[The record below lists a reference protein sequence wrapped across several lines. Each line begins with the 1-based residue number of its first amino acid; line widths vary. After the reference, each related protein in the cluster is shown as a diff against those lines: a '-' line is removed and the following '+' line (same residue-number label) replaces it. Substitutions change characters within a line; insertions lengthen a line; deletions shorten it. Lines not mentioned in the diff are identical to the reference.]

1 MNNTPFRINISPR
14 NLLNICVDSKE
25 DGEIR
30 GRLYH
35 CYKEE
40 PVRFTSVVELI
51 TIAERL
57 FEDIG
62 YPQASTKTRS
72 FEEKKEAYPLSKLT
86 KVVEQ
91 KDLIQ
96 HRGEIGTF
104 VTYVQYRQ
112 QSTWQGELSWM
123 EQEERYEFY
132 NSLEFIKWIDQ
143 STK

>member
-1 MNNTPFRINISPR
+1 MSNTTFRINISPR
-14 NLLNICVDSKE
+14 NLLNICVDSKD
-25 DGEIR
+25 DGEIG

-35 CYKEE
+35 CYKKE
-40 PVRFTSVVELI
+40 PVRFTSIVELI

-62 YPQASTKTRS
+62 YPQASTKART
-72 FEEKKEAYPLSKLT
+72 FEEKKETYPLSKLT
-86 KVVEQ
+86 KMVEQ

-96 HRGEIGTF
+96 HRGEKGTF

-123 EQEERYEFY
+123 EKEEQIKFK
-132 NSLEFIKWIDQ
+132 NSLEFIKAIDQ
-143 STK
+143 AI